1 MKFTS
6 MFFTAS
12 AVYLRQVDK
21 DSERR
26 AKKKQARLIFFI
38 PSRILSS

>member
-12 AVYLRQVDK
+12 AVYLRSLLQ
-21 DSERR
+21 
-26 AKKKQARLIFFI
+26 
-38 PSRILSS
+38 RIEKTDLLRVHMGSIRNK